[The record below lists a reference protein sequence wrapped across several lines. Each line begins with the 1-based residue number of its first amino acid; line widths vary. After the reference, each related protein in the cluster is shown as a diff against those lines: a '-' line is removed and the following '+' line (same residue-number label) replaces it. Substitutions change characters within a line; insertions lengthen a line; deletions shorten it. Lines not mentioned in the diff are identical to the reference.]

1 MSAAG
6 WTHAEAGADVEVRGW
21 GGTRGEAFAQATLG
35 VFAILIPPGAI
46 QSSEQREVRAQ
57 ADTAEALLAAWI
69 EECLYVHEI
78 EGFVA
83 RAVEMTVCT
92 DRLAHGV
99 LGGEPV
105 DRDRHRSSM
114 VKRATQRR
122 ALVTVKGGVHEA
134 IVVVQKE

>member
-1 MSAAG
+1 MSATG
-6 WTHAEAGADVEVRGW
+6 WSHTEAGADVEVRGW
-21 GGTRGEAFAQATLG
+21 GRTRGEAFTQATLG
-35 VFAILIPPGAI
+35 VFAVLIAPDAI
-46 QSSEQREVRAQ
+46 QSREQREVRAQ

-99 LGGEPV
+99 LEGEPV
-105 DRDRHRSSM
+105 DPVRHHSSL
-114 VKRATQRR
+114 VKGTAQRR
-122 ALVTVKGGVHEA
+122 ALVTVKDGLHEA
-134 IVVVQKE
+134 TVVVLRG